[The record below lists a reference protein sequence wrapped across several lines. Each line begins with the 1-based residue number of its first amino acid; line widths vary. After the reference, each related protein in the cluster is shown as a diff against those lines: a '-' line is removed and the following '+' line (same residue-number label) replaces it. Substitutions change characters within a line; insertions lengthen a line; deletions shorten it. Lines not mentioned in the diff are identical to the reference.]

1 MPGAALVLAL
11 SLAHAP
17 AATQPPPRGM
27 IIASPPSFEVMIARK
42 DGDGSLE
49 TACVDNDDAAKAFFA
64 RKTKST
70 KPDLQ

>member
-27 IIASPPSFEVMIARK
+27 IIASPPSIEVMIARK
-42 DGDGSLE
+42 DGDGGLE